1 MSGVPLG
8 REWVVD
14 AHGCDPGS
22 LRSRRALAGLFA
34 RLVREAG
41 LRSIGPARWR
51 VFPKE
56 GGVTGLLLL
65 TESHL
70 ACHTFP
76 EQGFAAFN
84 LYCCKPRAEWPWRER
99 LREMLGARRVRI
111 RVVDRGGSPSRTSA
125 RARAR

>member
-1 MSGVPLG
+1 MKRVPLG

-14 AHGCDPGS
+14 ARGCDPAR
-22 LRSRRALAGLFA
+22 LRSRRALAALFA
-34 RLVREAG
+34 RLVREVG
-41 LRSIGPARWR
+41 LRSVGRPRWR
-51 VFPKE
+51 VFPGE

-84 LYCCKPRAEWPWRER
+84 LYCCRPRPDWPWRER
-99 LREMLGARRVRI
+99 LREALGARRVRV
-111 RVVDRGGSPSRTSA
+111 RVIDRGAERGR
-125 RARAR
+125 